1 MQIVD
6 NFGFAEL
13 VGRDLERR
21 VLEEALEEARHGR
34 GHTVL
39 ITGEDGIGKSRL
51 ALEAARSGRHHGM
64 RVLEGRASPVGPTV
78 ALRPLAEALACLF
91 RDGQGPDGKVLGSY
105 RAVLGGLVPEYGPA
119 SERELPPADGPD
131 GPDDAEPDAS
141 PVLLAESVL
150 RLVAAAGEGRGSLLV
165 LEDLHDA
172 DVGTLAVVEY
182 LADNL
187 SRQGIVLLVTF
198 RSGPGAPWD
207 LARALT
213 RRRSGTLLALRRLNR
228 ADVERLAAA
237 HRDTGVTALPA
248 EALDQLCRD
257 SGGNPFIAEELLR
270 TMVATGHPAN
280 GPRGHRPVLGTGPGI
295 PLAVEHSIV
304 QRVGR
309 LGPQAHRLLSAAG
322 VIGERF
328 PVSVLRHALRMTE
341 TEIFGYLRSAV
352 AADLLTADGPTSDW
366 YAFRGPMTVAALLSR
381 LTPADRAALAG
392 QAAEA
397 VGELQPGLPGEWC
410 LFGAALKRSADD
422 RPGAARLFAEAG
434 RRALTAGR
442 AEAAVGPLTQA
453 WELLDGCDD
462 TRLRAD
468 VLAELMSA
476 LAASGRTERGL
487 GLAAALDELGG
498 PAVDAERVA
507 TLHTRL
513 AWLYHADGQRAEGL
527 AHVEAA
533 LTVLGP
539 GAEDRQTAQVEAVWA
554 RLIVDSPERA
564 KQLAT
569 QAVGKA
575 ERAGLSALACLA
587 WQVRG
592 LVAQQRGSRE
602 AALCFDRMQAVADGH
617 DLPLWRMRAMF
628 HRAGQQWLVSGDRA
642 ALVRVR
648 RHAGHLGAT
657 ALCTGVDLLLS
668 LDHVLRGEYTTA
680 GTLTEAEEG
689 SALLSGSD
697 ARFLSAVRAISAA
710 HQGRRNARELV
721 PVGGAAVGGA
731 AEPSPW
737 TPLARGLGEA
747 VCALLA
753 EDRDRARLDLADA
766 AAEEVALPAPY
777 PLAGQYGLALL
788 LDVLAEDADW
798 PRYHEV
804 AAAEASQLRWN
815 QHFLLLAKAVLLG
828 RDGRG
833 AEAAAAR
840 EEAAALG
847 EPYAMAAHLGL
858 RLVAEAACADH
869 WGEPVRWLRRAE
881 EYFHQTGFP
890 VVARV
895 CRTLLRR
902 TGVVV
907 PHRVAAGRVP
917 QRLRFLGVTE
927 REYEVLLLMT
937 DRPDNRSLAAR
948 LFISPRTVEKHVASL
963 IIKTDQP
970 NRAALNAYAAQMHRD
985 DRIDQGER

>member
-1 MQIVD
+1 T
-6 NFGFAEL
+6 
-13 VGRDLERR
+13 
-21 VLEEALEEARHGR
+21 ARGPPPAAGGAPPPVSGPPPAGHPPPGGGR
-34 GHTVL
+34 G
-39 ITGEDGIGKSRL
+39 
-51 ALEAARSGRHHGM
+51 
-64 RVLEGRASPVGPTV
+64 GP
-78 ALRPLAEALACLF
+78 P
-91 RDGQGPDGKVLGSY
+91 
-105 RAVLGGLVPEYGPA
+105 
-119 SERELPPADGPD
+119 
-131 GPDDAEPDAS
+131 DAEPDAS

-213 RRRSGTLLALRRLNR
+213 RRRSGTLLTLRRLNR

-237 HRDTGVTALPA
+237 HPDTGVTALPA
-248 EALDQLCRD
+248 EVLDQLYRD

-270 TMVATGHPAN
+270 TMAATGHPAN
-280 GPRGHRPVLGTGPGI
+280 GPWGHRPVAGTGPGI

-453 WELLDGCDD
+453 WELLEGCDD

-498 PAVDAERVA
+498 PTVDAERVA

-513 AWLYHADGQRAEGL
+513 AWLYHTDGQRAEGL
-527 AHVEAA
+527 AHIEAA

-539 GAEDRQTAQVEAVWA
+539 DAEDRQTAQVEAVWA

-569 QAVGKA
+569 QAVDKA
-575 ERAGLSALACLA
+575 ERAGLPALACLA

-602 AALCFDRMQAVADGH
+602 AARCFDRMQAVADGH

-628 HRAGQQWLVSGDRA
+628 HRAGQQWLVCGDRA

-657 ALCTGVDLLLS
+657 ALCTGADLLRS
-668 LDHVLRGEYTTA
+668 PDHVLRGEYTTA
-680 GTLTEAEEG
+680 DTLTEAREG
-689 SALLSGSD
+689 SALLCGSD
-697 ARFLSAVRAISAA
+697 ARFLSAVRVIGAA
-710 HQGRRNARELV
+710 HQGRRNAREPV
-721 PVGGAAVGGA
+721 PLGGA

-766 AAEEVALPAPY
+766 AAEEVALAAPY

-788 LDVLAEDADW
+788 LDVLAKDADW

-840 EEAAALG
+840 EEATALG

-858 RLVAEAACADH
+858 RLVAEAACADR

-881 EYFHQTGFP
+881 EYFHRTGVP

-902 TGVVV
+902 TGAVV

-963 IIKTDQP
+963 ITKTDQP
-970 NRAALNAYAAQMHRD
+970 NRAALNAYAAQVHRD
-985 DRIDQGER
+985 DRTDQGER

>member
-6 NFGFAEL
+6 NVGLSEL
-13 VGRDLERR
+13 VGRDLERH
-21 VLEEALEEARHGR
+21 VLEEALDEARHGR

-51 ALEAARSGRHHGM
+51 ALEAARSGRRHGM
-64 RVLEGRASPVGPTV
+64 RVLEGRTSPVGPTV

-91 RDGQGPDGKVLGSY
+91 RDGQGPDGKALGSY
-105 RAVLGGLVPEYGPA
+105 RAVLGGLVPEYAPA
-119 SERELPPADGPD
+119 AERELPPAE

-187 SRQGIVLLVTF
+187 ARQGIVLLVTF

-213 RRRSGTLLALRRLNR
+213 RRRSGTLLVLRRLDR
-228 ADVERLAAA
+228 AEVERLAAS
-237 HRDTGVTALPA
+237 HPDTGVTALPA
-248 EALDQLCRD
+248 ELLDDLYRD

-270 TMVATGHPAN
+270 TMVATGHLAH
-280 GPRGHRPVLGTGPGI
+280 GPQGHRPVPGADAGV

-309 LGPQAHRLLSAAG
+309 LGPEAHRLLSAAG

-328 PVSVLRHALRMTE
+328 PVSVLRQALGMTE
-341 TEIFGYLRSAV
+341 TEMFGYLRSAV

-381 LTPADRAALAG
+381 LTPTDRAALAG

-397 VGELQPGLPGEWC
+397 VGELHPGLPGEWC

-434 RRALTAGR
+434 RRALMGGR

-453 WELLDGCDD
+453 WELLDDCDD

-527 AHVEAA
+527 THVEAA

-539 GAEDRQTAQVEAVWA
+539 DAEDRQTAQVEAVWA

-564 KQLAT
+564 QQLAT

-575 ERAGLSALACLA
+575 ERAGLPALACLA

-592 LVAQQRGSRE
+592 LVAQQRGSRD
-602 AALCFDRMQAVADGH
+602 AALCFDHMQAVADGH
-617 DLPLWRMRAMF
+617 GLPLWRMRAMF

-657 ALCTGVDLLLS
+657 ALRTGVDLLLS

-680 GTLTEAEEG
+680 DALTEAEAG
-689 SALLSGSD
+689 RAVLSGSD
-697 ARFLSAVRAISAA
+697 ARFLTAVRAISAA
-710 HQGRRNARELV
+710 HQGRLDAPEHV
-721 PVGGAAVGGA
+721 PVGGEV
-731 AEPSPW
+731 EPSPW
-737 TPLARGLGEA
+737 TPLTRGLGEA
-747 VCALLA
+747 VRALLA

-766 AAEEVALPAPY
+766 AAEEAVLPAPY

-788 LDVLAEDADW
+788 LDVLAKDADW

-804 AAAEASQLRWN
+804 AATEASQLRWN
-815 QHFLLLAKAVLLG
+815 RHFLLLAKAVLLG
-828 RDGRG
+828 REGRG
-833 AEAAAAR
+833 AEAAVAR
-840 EEAAALG
+840 EEATALG
-847 EPYAMAAHLGL
+847 EPYVMAAHLGL

-881 EYFHQTGFP
+881 EYFHQAGFP

-907 PHRVAAGRVP
+907 PQRVDAGRVP

-963 IIKTDQP
+963 ILKTDQP
-970 NRAALNAYAAQMHRD
+970 NRAALNAYAARIHRD
-985 DRIDQGER
+985 ER